1 MSADRILEAWE
12 SHVPADVLLS
22 DVLTVVEAKFEGP
35 ISSKGGHY
43 RVFDSRLLRFQKMFP
58 GHPIECL
65 NGTFHIPTIKGRKV
79 KGRYVKRILDLLEIV
94 EQMTERGY

>member
-1 MSADRILEAWE
+1 MSADKILEAWKN
-12 SHVPADVLLS
+12 HVPTDVLLS

-35 ISSKGGHY
+35 ITSKGGHY
-43 RVFDSRLLRFQKMFP
+43 RVSDDRLLRFQKKFP
-58 GHPIECL
+58 DYPVECL
-65 NGTFHIPTIKGRKV
+65 DGTFHIPTIKGRKV